1 MSLSEHS
8 LSTSVQRKNVDV
20 FDRDAETNKGYF
32 DTKSVQLSCRLAI
45 QRSPE
50 AILAT
55 ERRCNRCIVDVGCG
69 DGFYTIRFWD
79 TAQPKS
85 MVGLDPA
92 GHAIAVGN
100 TNKENRPVKFLVGDA
115 HQLPFSDNWFTH

>member
-1 MSLSEHS
+1 MSLSEDS

-55 ERRCNRCIVDVGCG
+55 ERCCNRCIVDVGCG
-69 DGFYTIRFWD
+69 GRLLHNSVLGYSSTKIN
-79 TAQPKS
+79 
-85 MVGLDPA
+85 G
-92 GHAIAVGN
+92 
-100 TNKENRPVKFLVGDA
+100 RP
-115 HQLPFSDNWFTH
+115 

>member
-1 MSLSEHS
+1 MSVREHS

-32 DTKSVQLSCRLAI
+32 YTQSARLSCRLAT
-45 QRSPE
+45 QRSTD

-55 ERRCNRCIVDVGCG
+55 ERLCARSVVDVGCG

-79 TAQPKS
+79 RAQPKS
-85 MVGLDPA
+85 MVGIDAA
-92 GHAIAVGN
+92 GHAIEVAN
-100 TNKENRPVKFLVGDA
+100 TSKENRPV
-115 HQLPFSDNWFTH
+115 